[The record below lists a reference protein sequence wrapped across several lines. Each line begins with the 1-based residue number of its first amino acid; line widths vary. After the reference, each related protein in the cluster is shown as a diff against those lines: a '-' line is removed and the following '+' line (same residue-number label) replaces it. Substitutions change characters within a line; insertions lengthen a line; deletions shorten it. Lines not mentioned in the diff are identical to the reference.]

1 MFTYLDSVAVLDI
14 VAMAL
19 DSRCRLVADIYI
31 PRFGGCS
38 GHCGN
43 GVRQSLSFGGGY
55 LHT

>member
-1 MFTYLDSVAVLDI
+1 MAVLDI
-14 VAMAL
+14 VTMAL
-19 DSRCRLVADIYI
+19 DSRCRLVADVYI

-43 GVRQSLSFGGGY
+43 GVRQSLSLCGGC